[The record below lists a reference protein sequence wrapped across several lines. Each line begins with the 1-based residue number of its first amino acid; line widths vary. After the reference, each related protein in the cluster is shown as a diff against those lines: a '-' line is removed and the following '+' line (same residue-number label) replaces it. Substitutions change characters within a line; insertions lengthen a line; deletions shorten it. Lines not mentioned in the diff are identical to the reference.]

1 MDKVGEKIYNLRKDK
16 GLSQDKLAEML
27 CVSRPTISRWEN
39 DAVQPTTENIESLCK
54 IFNVDSNYFFDNV
67 DGLAVTKEI
76 DDQDIVESKEYN
88 NGKLKTF
95 KIISIVVGMV
105 LLTFCIIACGIA
117 VYVNTIPDMG
127 GAWTQNKHTINYT
140 AIIFIVVGVL
150 AIAVFITLSVIF
162 IKRYIKNRKNKK
174 L

>member
-76 DDQDIVESKEYN
+76 DDQDIVGY
-88 NGKLKTF
+88 L
-95 KIISIVVGMV
+95 ISYAQNSPRSLFRV
-105 LLTFCIIACGIA
+105 CRQDREWGI
-117 VYVNTIPDMG
+117 
-127 GAWTQNKHTINYT
+127 
-140 AIIFIVVGVL
+140 
-150 AIAVFITLSVIF
+150 
-162 IKRYIKNRKNKK
+162 
-174 L
+174 